1 MFAQLAARRW
11 FGQTALALVVALL
24 VGLGAASP
32 ASAQPTSP
40 PASTQPTSPPA
51 STAPAKLRVGTHPIA
66 PFIIK
71 NPDGT
76 WGGISMELWHR
87 LARELGLAYEVV
99 DLEPKALMAAGK
111 AGELDVLV
119 SLNITERSEADMDL
133 THAFY
138 STGLA
143 IAVRP
148 SADDGLLGTVKA
160 IFTGRFVK
168 AIGGLAVVL
177 IVIGG
182 LMWLLERRRNPEQFG
197 GSSARGI
204 GNGVWWS
211 AVTMT
216 TVGYGDRSPVTLGGR
231 VLGLVWMFAAIIM
244 ISGFTASISS
254 ALTVSRLESSVTGPD
269 DLPKA
274 TVGAV
279 EPSQAARYCQRKGI
293 TYRGFATAEE
303 ALAALDRGE
312 LEAVVGEAPILAY
325 AARTQFG
332 GRVTMLP
339 GTFENHGYGFGL
351 RTGSTL
357 REPLNLALLRYVAG
371 PEWPVLLTTLLG
383 PQ

>member
-1 MFAQLAARRW
+1 MI
-11 FGQTALALVVALL
+11 ALGLVV
-24 VGLGAASP
+24 VGASD
-32 ASAQPTSP
+32 ARAQPAAP
-40 PASTQPTSPPA
+40 PTV
-51 STAPAKLRVGTHPIA
+51 APLRVGTHPIA

-87 LARELGLAYEVV
+87 LARELGVAYEVV
-99 DLEPKALMAAGK
+99 DLEPTALMAAGK

-119 SLNITERSEADMDL
+119 SLNISERSEADMDL

-138 STGLA
+138 STGLG

-148 SADDGLLGTVKA
+148 SVDDGLLGTLKA
-160 IFTGRFVK
+160 IFTRRFAK

-177 IVIGG
+177 VFIGG

-197 GSSARGI
+197 GGSARGI

-254 ALTVSRLESSVTGPD
+254 ALTVSQLSSAVSGPD
-269 DLPKA
+269 DLPKVK
-274 TVGAV
+274 VGAV

-293 TYRGFATAEE
+293 AYRGFPTAED
-303 ALAALDRGE
+303 ALGALDRGE
-312 LEAVVGEAPILAY
+312 LDAVVGEAPILAY
-325 AARTQFG
+325 DARTAFA
-332 GRVTMLP
+332 GRISMLP

-351 RTGSTL
+351 QTGSTL
-357 REPLNLALLRYVAG
+357 REPLNLALLHYVAG
-371 PEWPVLLTTLLG
+371 PEWPVLLSALLG
-383 PQ
+383 AE